1 MKTDLEKVNEVQYH
15 LDRIREYIYD
25 YFQDES
31 FYESKQAKRVD
42 RIYRECD
49 YLDRFLSD
57 GDFCEKVCEDFL
69 VKIKSAKEQVKEIF
83 GDN

>member
-1 MKTDLEKVNEVQYH
+1 MKADLEKVNEVQYH
-15 LDRIREYIYD
+15 LDRIREYIDD

-42 RIYRECD
+42 RMYRECD

-57 GDFCEKVCEDFL
+57 DDFLEKVCEDFL
-69 VKIKSAKEQVKEIF
+69 VKIKRAKERVKEIS
-83 GDN
+83 GNN